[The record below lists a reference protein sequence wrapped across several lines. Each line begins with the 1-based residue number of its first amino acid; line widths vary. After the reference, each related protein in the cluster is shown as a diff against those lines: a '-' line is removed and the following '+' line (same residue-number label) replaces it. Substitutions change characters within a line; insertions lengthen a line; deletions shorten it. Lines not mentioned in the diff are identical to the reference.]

1 VKNKIL
7 YLAFFGIVTVFFLYY
22 FFPKEQIENYLDY
35 QVFRI
40 DPDLRLAVG
49 DLRLSIPPYAGIDDA
64 IVSYRRQ
71 PVVRISSARVRPGLG
86 AILKRGTLAAFKGH
100 AHKGR
105 FDGEIIRGD
114 MTAAR
119 VDLSDIEIDDIDGMQ
134 SIPGVSLSGRM
145 TGRIILSEEDARPGP
160 GRIDLTVS
168 DCTVA
173 LARAL
178 FDIKMI
184 RFDQIEL
191 KLDLKGPAV
200 RIRRLEMKGPQMN
213 ATFEGQVELQS
224 PFNSSRLKLTGK
236 IQPHAEFMVRLKKKI
251 PEPLWPSKQLLRS
264 GVPITISGTIAKP
277 AFGLK

>member
-49 DLRLSIPPYAGIDDA
+49 DLRLSIPPYARISDA
-64 IVSYRRQ
+64 IVSYRQQ
-71 PVVRISSARVRPGLG
+71 PVVRISLARVRPGLG
-86 AILKRGTLAAFKGH
+86 AVLKRGTLAAFKGH

-105 FDGEIIRGD
+105 FDGKIIRGD

-119 VDLSDIEIDDIDGMQ
+119 IDLSDIEIDDIDGMQ